1 MSRKD
6 GGSLG
11 PDGEQVQLVE
21 IERDVGEGVLL
32 RTRSKERFRWWRNL
46 KLIGKQHTM
55 NGVVL
60 GGWAVDGG

>member
-6 GGSLG
+6 GGSSG

-21 IERDVGEGVLL
+21 IERDVVEGVLL

-46 KLIGKQHTM
+46 KLIGKQHGM